1 MLFGPEEEERWLP
14 PERDDAC
21 KAWQRFS
28 RDGNGNVSL
37 ASLRIPCV
45 LQARMSNFLNRE
57 SGSMTTSSV
66 ARPQDEKGANAS
78 MGDGLPLR
86 IENLTKTF
94 RQGTNT
100 VTALDGVSAS
110 VGQSEFV
117 AVMGASGSGKSTLLH
132 VIAGLMPPTSGS
144 VHVGGENIAK
154 MSDSR
159 KTKFRRKNIGV
170 IFQQFNL
177 IPTLTAEENIL
188 LPAQLE
194 RGTRVSD
201 SRLDELL
208 DLLEIKERRTHRPD
222 ALSGG
227 EQQRVAIGRALL
239 VDPAI
244 ILADEPTG
252 NLDSANST
260 TICTLLR
267 KLCTEQNRTLVV
279 VTHDKNVAG
288 FGDRTIHLTD
298 GRTE

>member
-1 MLFGPEEEERWLP
+1 M
-14 PERDDAC
+14 
-21 KAWQRFS
+21 
-28 RDGNGNVSL
+28 
-37 ASLRIPCV
+37 I
-45 LQARMSNFLNRE
+45 
-57 SGSMTTSSV
+57 TTTDST
-66 ARPQDEKGANAS
+66 
-78 MGDGLPLR
+78 LPLQVQ
-86 IENLTKTF
+86 NLTKRF
-94 RQGTNT
+94 KQGAST
-100 VTALDGVSAS
+100 VEALRDVSLD
-110 VGQSEFV
+110 VTQGEFV

-132 VIAGLMPPTSGS
+132 LMAGLMPPTSGS
-144 VHVGGENIAK
+144 VRVDGEDVAE

-188 LPAQLE
+188 LPAQLD
-194 RGTRVSD
+194 RGMRVSD

-252 NLDSANST
+252 NLDSTNST

-267 KLCTEQNRTLVV
+267 KLCTEQKRTLVL
-279 VTHDKNVAG
+279 VTHDKDVADY
-288 FGDRTIHLTD
+288 GDRTIHLRDGQTD
-298 GRTE
+298 E

>member
-1 MLFGPEEEERWLP
+1 
-14 PERDDAC
+14 
-21 KAWQRFS
+21 
-28 RDGNGNVSL
+28 
-37 ASLRIPCV
+37 
-45 LQARMSNFLNRE
+45 
-57 SGSMTTSSV
+57 MTTIDQTV
-66 ARPQDEKGANAS
+66 
-78 MGDGLPLR
+78 LPLR
-86 IENLTKTF
+86 IEHLSKRF
-94 RQGTNT
+94 RQGATT
-100 VTALDGVSAS
+100 IEALSDVSLDVAP
-110 VGQSEFV
+110 GQFV

-132 VIAGLMPPTSGS
+132 LMAGLMPPTSGR
-144 VHVGGENIAK
+144 VRVGGQDIAA

-177 IPTLTAEENIL
+177 IPTLTAEENML

-194 RGTRVSD
+194 RTVRVSD

-252 NLDSANST
+252 NLDSTNSAK
-260 TICTLLR
+260 ICALLR
-267 KLCTEQNRTLVV
+267 KLCTEQKRTLVV
-279 VTHDKNVAG
+279 VTHDKDVADC
-288 FGDRTIHLTD
+288 GDRTIHLRD

>member
-1 MLFGPEEEERWLP
+1 MSASSNPTP
-14 PERDDAC
+14 P
-21 KAWQRFS
+21 
-28 RDGNGNVSL
+28 L
-37 ASLRIPCV
+37 CV
-45 LQARMSNFLNRE
+45 
-57 SGSMTTSSV
+57 
-66 ARPQDEKGANAS
+66 
-78 MGDGLPLR
+78 
-86 IENLTKTF
+86 ENLTKRF
-94 RQGTNT
+94 RQGNLSIDALKD
-100 VTALDGVSAS
+100 VTLTIQRG
-110 VGQSEFV
+110 EFV

-132 VIAGLMPPTSGS
+132 VMAGLMPPTSGS
-144 VHVGGENIAK
+144 VHVGGENIAE

-194 RGTRVSD
+194 RGTPVSG

-208 DLLEIKERRTHRPD
+208 DLLEIKNRRTHRPD

-239 VDPAI
+239 VNPAI

-252 NLDSANST
+252 NLDSTNST

-279 VTHDKNVAG
+279 VTHDKDVADY
-288 FGDRTIHLTD
+288 GDRTIHLRD
-298 GRTE
+298 GRTEG

>member
-1 MLFGPEEEERWLP
+1 M
-14 PERDDAC
+14 
-21 KAWQRFS
+21 
-28 RDGNGNVSL
+28 
-37 ASLRIPCV
+37 
-45 LQARMSNFLNRE
+45 
-57 SGSMTTSSV
+57 
-66 ARPQDEKGANAS
+66 NAS
-78 MGDGLPLR
+78 RNPAPPLCV
-86 IENLTKTF
+86 ENLTKRF
-94 RQGTNT
+94 RQGNSSIEALKD
-100 VTALDGVSAS
+100 VTLTIQRG
-110 VGQSEFV
+110 EFV

-132 VIAGLMPPTSGS
+132 VMAGLMPPTSGS
-144 VHVGGENIAK
+144 VHVGGENIAE

-159 KTKFRRKNIGV
+159 KTRFRRKNIGV
-170 IFQQFNL
+170 IFQQYNL

-194 RGTRVSD
+194 RGKRVPD

-208 DLLEIKERRTHRPD
+208 DLLEIKNRRTHRPD

-239 VDPAI
+239 VGPAI

-252 NLDSANST
+252 NLDSTNST

-279 VTHDKNVAG
+279 VTHDKDVADY
-288 FGDRTIHLTD
+288 GDRTIHLRD

>member
-1 MLFGPEEEERWLP
+1 
-14 PERDDAC
+14 
-21 KAWQRFS
+21 
-28 RDGNGNVSL
+28 
-37 ASLRIPCV
+37 
-45 LQARMSNFLNRE
+45 
-57 SGSMTTSSV
+57 MTTT
-66 ARPQDEKGANAS
+66 DETVV
-78 MGDGLPLR
+78 PLR
-86 IENLTKTF
+86 IEHLTKRF
-94 RQGTNT
+94 RQGATT
-100 VTALDGVSAS
+100 IEALSDVSLD
-110 VGQSEFV
+110 VNQGEFV

-132 VIAGLMPPTSGS
+132 LMAGLMPPTSGS
-144 VHVGGENIAK
+144 VRVDGEDIAG

-177 IPTLTAEENIL
+177 IPTLTAEENML

-194 RGTRVSD
+194 RGMHGSA

-208 DLLEIKERRTHRPD
+208 DLLEIKERRNHRPD

-252 NLDSANST
+252 NLDSTNST

-267 KLCTEQNRTLVV
+267 KLCTEQKRTLVV
-279 VTHDKNVAG
+279 VTHDNDVADY
-288 FGDRTIHLTD
+288 GDRTIHLKD
-298 GRTE
+298 GRTDEWAGGL

>member
-1 MLFGPEEEERWLP
+1 M
-14 PERDDAC
+14 
-21 KAWQRFS
+21 
-28 RDGNGNVSL
+28 
-37 ASLRIPCV
+37 I
-45 LQARMSNFLNRE
+45 
-57 SGSMTTSSV
+57 TTTDST
-66 ARPQDEKGANAS
+66 
-78 MGDGLPLR
+78 LPLR
-86 IENLTKTF
+86 VQNLTKRF
-94 RQGTNT
+94 KQGALT
-100 VTALDGVSAS
+100 VEALRDVSLD
-110 VGQSEFV
+110 VTQGEFV

-132 VIAGLMPPTSGS
+132 LMAGLMPATSGS
-144 VHVGGENIAK
+144 VHVGGEDVAE

-177 IPTLTAEENIL
+177 IPTLTAEENIR

-194 RGTRVSD
+194 RGMQVSD

-252 NLDSANST
+252 NLDSTNST

-267 KLCTEQNRTLVV
+267 KLCTEQKRTLVV
-279 VTHDKNVAG
+279 VTHDKDVADY
-288 FGDRTIHLTD
+288 GDRTIHLKD
-298 GRTE
+298 GRTDE

>member
-1 MLFGPEEEERWLP
+1 MNPVETRH
-14 PERDDAC
+14 
-21 KAWQRFS
+21 
-28 RDGNGNVSL
+28 
-37 ASLRIPCV
+37 
-45 LQARMSNFLNRE
+45 
-57 SGSMTTSSV
+57 
-66 ARPQDEKGANAS
+66 
-78 MGDGLPLR
+78 
-86 IENLTKTF
+86 LTKVY
-94 RQGTNT
+94 GSVHALSDVSIT
-100 VTALDGVSAS
+100 VAEG
-110 VGQSEFV
+110 EFLT
-117 AVMGASGSGKSTLLH
+117 VMGTSGSGKSTLLH
-132 VIAGLMPPTSGS
+132 LIAGLMPPTSGS
-144 VHVGGENIAK
+144 VRVGGEDLAE

-159 KTKFRRKNIGV
+159 KTRFRRKNIGV

-194 RGTRVSD
+194 RAAPVSD

-208 DLLEIKERRTHRPD
+208 DLLEIKNRRTHRPD

-252 NLDSANST
+252 NLDSTNSA

-267 KLCTEQNRTLVV
+267 KLCTEQKRTLVV
-279 VTHDKNVAG
+279 VTHDKDVADY
-288 FGDRTIHLTD
+288 GDRTIHLRD